1 MIHHLR
7 GKLIHAHPAHAIVE
21 CSGVGY
27 LAHITLQTF
36 ARLPQPGAE
45 VTLLVHPIYRE
56 DFQGLYGFYTSTER
70 DVFRLL
76 LSVSGIGAATA
87 QLILS
92 SLTPEEVIAGISS
105 GNSGLFQAVKGVGA
119 KTAQRLIVDLRD
131 KAGRIQPAG
140 TTVAG
145 PTGLSADALL
155 ALDALGFSRNQTER
169 VVAKILSDSGPSSV
183 EDIVRQAL
191 KNL

>member
-21 CSGVGY
+21 CSSVGY

-56 DFQGLYGFYTSTER
+56 DFQGLYGFFTSTER

-92 SLTPEEVIAGISS
+92 SLTPEEVIAGIAS

-140 TTVAG
+140 QTVSG
-145 PTGLSADALL
+145 PTGLSSDALL

-169 VVAKILSDSGPSSV
+169 VVAKILSDTGPSSV